1 MLRSVFLT
9 GLSLALAGG
18 MSASAN
24 EPRGPFKVIVNT
36 RVAGRVIPREVLAQL
51 YLGSVARWGNARL
64 IAPVDLSS
72 TSSVRA
78 AFSGQVLGMPVEA
91 VKLHWLR
98 KLAAGQRPPL
108 SKSSDEDVIAFVA
121 AEPGGIGYVSH
132 TASLPATVRELA
144 FQ

>member
-18 MSASAN
+18 IPASAN
-24 EPRGPFKVIVNT
+24 EPSGPFKVIVNA
-36 RVAGRVIPREVLAQL
+36 RVAGSVIPREVLAQI
-51 YLGSVARWGNARL
+51 YLGGVARWGNARV

-72 TSSVRA
+72 TSAVRA
-78 AFSGQVLGMPVEA
+78 AFSEQVLGMPVEA

-98 KLAAGQRPPL
+98 RLVGGQRPPL

-121 AEPGGIGYVSH
+121 AEAGGIGYVSH
-132 TASLPATVRELA
+132 PTPLPATVRELA
-144 FQ
+144 LQ